1 MRDGG
6 PSEDKPYGDTR
17 WWENYAVRYLMPS
30 VAGMAIVKWICWQG
44 DNRLLSLLNLASEV
58 RGPGIGFETSSLV
71 LLFLYGD
78 LFCYVASY
86 PILVFHATRVI
97 DFKNDRWRHH
107 YLERYI
113 ATFVLGSLALCTAR
127 HWPEHRRY
135 LALALTLVFAALQML
150 RVRSVLAEN
159 NRRRMKGSGGIRD
172 KHNGDVTLLYAYV
185 FSLATRRGKREIR
198 ENTVQPKR
206 KMMRPDSDVKNSNEQ
221 VNTEKL
227 KGGALWH
234 KEYVET
240 YRHLRE
246 HGNSAFIFVLELIL
260 ATLVYC
266 ITIPSESGAKQLSA
280 IGLLFA
286 IWAFPAVSAH
296 LVGQF
301 LERRFSHFERRE
313 IEPFFPAQQAHSL
326 HKKHG

>member
-1 MRDGG
+1 M
-6 PSEDKPYGDTR
+6 STPYGDTR

-30 VAGMAIVKWICWQG
+30 VAGMAIVKWICWHG
-44 DNRLLSLLNLASEV
+44 SNKLIPLLNLPLEV
-58 RGPGIGFETSSLV
+58 REPGVGFETASLI
-71 LLFLYGD
+71 LLFLYGN

-97 DFKNDRWRHH
+97 DFSNDKWKHH
-107 YLERYI
+107 PLDGYI
-113 ATFVLGSLALCTAR
+113 ATFLLGGAALVAAHCF
-127 HWPEHRRY
+127 PEYRR
-135 LALALTLVFAALQML
+135 ALAFVFTSLFAILQTW
-150 RVRSVLAEN
+150 RVWYILADK
-159 NRRRMKGSGGIRD
+159 NRKVIRGSYGIGGESG
-172 KHNGDVTLLYAYV
+172 GDVTLLYAYV
-185 FSLATRRGKREIR
+185 FSLAKRRGQREKV
-198 ENTVQPKR
+198 VQ
-206 KMMRPDSDVKNSNEQ
+206 
-221 VNTEKL
+221 TEKRPPVL
-227 KGGALWH
+227 TNLGTRDKRPRMRQRVTTRQGGALWH

-246 HGNSAFIFVLELIL
+246 HGNSAFIFVLELVL

-301 LERRFSHFERRE
+301 LERRFSHFERR
-313 IEPFFPAQQAHSL
+313 L
-326 HKKHG
+326 N